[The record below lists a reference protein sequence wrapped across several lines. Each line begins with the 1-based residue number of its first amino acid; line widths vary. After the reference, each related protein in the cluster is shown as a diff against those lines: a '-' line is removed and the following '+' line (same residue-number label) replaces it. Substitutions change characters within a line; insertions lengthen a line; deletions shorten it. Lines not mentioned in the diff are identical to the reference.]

1 MSASVPE
8 VLDAWRMVAA
18 GRSLEGEVAL
28 ATMER
33 LHPSLAEDSG
43 HARFALAFGRD
54 PLLGF
59 ASLDLSVE
67 AAPVLTCQRSL
78 RAFALPVMVVQR
90 YGLLRREED
99 AAGLPADVEPLL
111 LDEDGALR
119 PRDLVEDELIL
130 ALPLIPVAPD
140 SEAVERDWPP
150 QDGPVAETPHPFAAL
165 AAFKPRGGAG

>member
-28 ATMER
+28 AALER
-33 LHPSLAEDSG
+33 LRPSLADGSG
-43 HARFALAFGRD
+43 HARFALLFGRE

-59 ASLDLSVE
+59 ASLDLHVE

-78 RAFALPVMVVQR
+78 QAFALPVVIEQR
-90 YGLLRREED
+90 YGLVRREED

-130 ALPLIPVAPD
+130 ALPLIPVAPG
-140 SEAVERDWPP
+140 STVVAHDWPP
-150 QDGPVAETPHPFAAL
+150 QDGPAAPVPNPFAAL
-165 AAFKPRGGAG
+165 LALKARGAAD